1 VAGLRAPECELAEK
15 AIAEALRATGIPLRG
30 KGYCAL
36 PEENLIEAVTPEL
49 WAAAKV
55 DLEAGKGAE
64 LGGKFLAAYSSSALV
79 VNTFIPMG
87 HGVDIPGFGLIAG
100 TPRLEQERSAG
111 TRGYKPTLDVIV
123 EGSDVDLFIESKC
136 REYLDAGEADFSVAW
151 PTHAAM
157 RLTADAARV
166 YGDLYSGNR
175 SYRPVDAPQLLKDVL
190 AADKWASD
198 HGRPVLMVYAYWE
211 PHDAARYEIFETHRK
226 RALELFAPL
235 SSDRVTALAIS
246 YQDLWDH
253 WQRVGQT
260 HIEQL
265 RARYDVLL
273 GPAGSGSQRM
283 K

>member
-1 VAGLRAPECELAEK
+1 VAGRRARECELAEK
-15 AIAEALRATGIPLRG
+15 AIAEALRATGVSLQG
-30 KGYCAL
+30 KGYCELA
-36 PEENLIEAVTPEL
+36 EENLIEAVTPEL

-79 VNTFIPMG
+79 VNTFMPMR

-100 TPRLEQERSAG
+100 TPRLEQERSGGA
-111 TRGYKPTLDVIV
+111 RGYKPTLDVIV
-123 EGSDVDLFIESKC
+123 EGSDVDVFIESKC

-151 PTHAAM
+151 PTQAAS
-157 RLTADAARV
+157 RLSADAARV
-166 YGDLYSGNR
+166 YGDLYAGSR
-175 SYRPVDAPQLLKDVL
+175 RYRPVDASQLLKDVL

-211 PHDAARYEIFETHRK
+211 PHDAAQYEIFETHRK

-235 SSDRVTALAIS
+235 SSDRVIALAIS

-253 WQRVGQT
+253 WQHAGLA

-273 GPAGSGSQRM
+273 GPSGDAGKS
-283 K
+283 